1 MRVIGIA
8 HSTIDF
14 YKKFCYNIYMRK
26 GEKMR
31 RIYYTA
37 TILGTIY
44 VEDWRD
50 DDEISSLIDEDLEER
65 GVPFLEINEIE
76 FDEN

>member
-1 MRVIGIA
+1 
-8 HSTIDF
+8 
-14 YKKFCYNIYMRK
+14 MRK
-26 GEKMR
+26 GKRMR
-31 RIYYTA
+31 RINYTA
-37 TILGTIY
+37 TVLGTIY